1 MMMDKPLCMKCIPKF
16 FDNVHQ
22 AQGSTSDA
30 GYRPASAPVTRDQYM
45 SEKSLISR
53 SLERA
58 NNFKRELKLLQTDL
72 SEKEAIS
79 VTQLKDLTPLM
90 ESMFD
95 KLAELLEQAEQK
107 FKNKIT

>member
-1 MMMDKPLCMKCIPKF
+1 MFMDKPLCKKCIPKF
-16 FDNVHQ
+16 FENVNL
-22 AQGSTSDA
+22 AQGSSTDA
-30 GYRPASAPVTRDQYM
+30 GYRPASAPVTQNQYS

-58 NNFKRELKLLQTDL
+58 TNFKRELKLLQTDL
-72 SEKEAIS
+72 SEKEALS

-95 KLAELLEQAEQK
+95 KLAELLEQAE
-107 FKNKIT
+107 